1 MRAFLLVPAIAALL
15 GVTAARAEP
24 TPQQRARAL
33 IDLQAKAIDD
43 RNEEVLYATFT
54 QDAVIL
60 VPDPR
65 PMTRGD
71 QIDAIRR
78 TSPHE
83 SLNSAKVGKLVA
95 GGDANAVWLDA
106 ELAIDVA
113 GAEPGYG
120 MHREVKM
127 LRVTELATA
136 DTGWKVVAAAFSEPG
151 TVTEARQPP
160 SPIEGK
166 SEPPTALS
174 DLLASPVKLEA
185 ALGKDASV
193 TVFGTSQ
200 GEVAYGGPAAHALLR
215 SWSKLALSLSGAPRE
230 MHGKGWAFALG
241 YVDWKQKP
249 GDKFPARMS
258 GLVIAQP
265 AANNRWTVVAVQYTA
280 GD

>member
-1 MRAFLLVPAIAALL
+1 MRAFLLVTIAMLL
-15 GVTAARAEP
+15 GVNAARAEP

-43 RNEEVLYATFT
+43 RNEDVLYATFT

-65 PMTRGD
+65 PMSRGD

-83 SLNSAKVGKLVA
+83 SLNSAKVGKFVA
-95 GGDANAVWLDA
+95 GGDANAIWLDA
-106 ELAIDVA
+106 ELAVDVA
-113 GAEPGYG
+113 GAEPGYP
-120 MHREVKM
+120 MQREVKM

-151 TVTEARQPP
+151 SLLDATQPS

-166 SEPPTALS
+166 SEPPTDLS
-174 DLLASPVKLEA
+174 ELLASPVKLEA
-185 ALGKDASV
+185 ALAKDASV
-193 TVFGTSQ
+193 AVFGSGK
-200 GEVAYGGPAAHALLR
+200 GEIAYGGPPAHALLK

-241 YVDWKQKP
+241 YVDWKRKP
-249 GDKFPARMS
+249 SDKFPARMS

-265 AANNRWTVVAVQYTA
+265 AANNTWTVVAVHYTS

>member
-1 MRAFLLVPAIAALL
+1 MIALIAAL
-15 GVTAARAEP
+15 GAETARADP
-24 TPQQRARAL
+24 TPQQRAKAL

-65 PMTRGD
+65 PMTRGE

-83 SLNSAKVGKLVA
+83 SLNSAKVTKLVA
-95 GGDANAVWLDA
+95 GGDPNAIWLDA
-106 ELAIDVA
+106 ELVIDVA
-113 GAEPGYG
+113 GVEPGFG
-120 MHREVKM
+120 MSREVKS

-151 TVTEARQPP
+151 SVEEAQWPP
-160 SPIEGK
+160 SLIEGK
-166 SEPPTALS
+166 SEPPTELS
-174 DLLASPVKLEA
+174 ELLASPVKLEA

-193 TVFGTSQ
+193 AVFGTSK
-200 GEVAYGGPAAHALLR
+200 GEVAYGGRAGHALLK
-215 SWSKLALSLSGAPRE
+215 SWSKLALALSGAPRE
-230 MHGKGWAFALG
+230 IHGKGWAFALG
-241 YVDWKQKP
+241 YVEWKRKP
-249 GDKFPARMS
+249 SDKFPARMS

-265 AANNRWTVVAVQYTA
+265 AANNTWTVVAVHYTN
-280 GD
+280 GE